1 MRQVVATFNFSG
13 FLLLVLSFLQLVLSL
28 LIKNLYFY
36 QSFIFYDI
44 FLYDAG
50 KHRKINAVRIELSFL
65 GSGVLV
71 LICISLAWLKCK
83 GMFS

>member
-1 MRQVVATFNFSG
+1 M
-13 FLLLVLSFLQLVLSL
+13 
-28 LIKNLYFY
+28 
-36 QSFIFYDI
+36 I

-50 KHRKINAVRIELSFL
+50 KHRKINAVRIVLSFL